1 MKATEVFLMSKYKTE
16 QTTDTVLMISRE
28 QDKKYRK
35 KIMQY
40 FKEHKMPKPVTIN
53 YIGRWAHGE
62 CYAVTCGLIRLKRY
76 CVYFGDDGGINSVR
90 KR

>member
-1 MKATEVFLMSKYKTE
+1 MSKYKTE
-16 QTTDTVLMISRE
+16 QTTDTVLMISKE
-28 QDKKYRK
+28 QDKEFCK

-40 FKEHKMPKPVTIN
+40 FKEHKMPKPGVIN

-62 CYAVTCGLIRLKRY
+62 CYAVTCGLVRLKKY
-76 CVYFGDDGGINSVR
+76 CVYFKDNGEINSAR